1 MKTSVS
7 DSIASVS
14 EKIKKSKAEPEEG
27 ETGDSADNA
36 ADTGRKPGTP
46 AAYRREAR
54 GPGQQAGP
62 AG

>member
-27 ETGDSADNA
+27 GDQ
-36 ADTGRKPGTP
+36 RF
-46 AAYRREAR
+46 R
-54 GPGQQAGP
+54 
-62 AG
+62 